1 LESQLSS
8 GLERLQLPDEQR
20 TALVTAVKDSAG
32 GTIPAL
38 AADPRTAPVVQAART
53 ALTDATRTAA
63 LTAAGFLAVGLAAST
78 SLGRHT
84 SIAKDVPAITPAGVG
99 PPR

>member
-1 LESQLSS
+1 LEK
-8 GLERLQLPDEQR
+8 LQLPDEQR

-38 AADPRTAPVVQAART
+38 AADPRTAPVADAART
-53 ALTDATRTAA
+53 ALTDATRAAA

-78 SLGRHT
+78 SLGRRT
-84 SIAKDVPAITPAGVG
+84 SVAKEEPSTTAAGMG
-99 PPR
+99 PSH